1 MTNPALDR
9 ILSEAIEICRASTTP
24 EEYEPVRLLL
34 EEAKLFGREALDAA
48 VGLLTENT
56 DEKILGCDLLLALCN
71 PDSDLWG
78 HEAAEAIVQMAV
90 EETDDDL
97 CTFIAETLG
106 FTRDPMALPTLI
118 RLAGHS
124 KSDVRYKVAC
134 AIPSCWSREN
144 SNLPFEGLA
153 VATLMSLMRDDD
165 VDVRDL
171 ATFGLA
177 RQMEVDSSIIRDAF
191 VQRLNDQDT
200 ETRLEAIC
208 GLARRHDLRALQPLL
223 DVIETGNVY
232 FTVFEAAECLA
243 DERLLAALQNAAS
256 FDESESTWRRRAIF
270 ACDPLR
276 QHEAVATMSAFVDSL
291 TDALSIMAGQ
301 FTAYLCCDLFETGVT
316 LVVSEQSG
324 TEPLWWSFEALLKRA
339 RDDIGRA
346 VSLVL
351 SDLDGGPSKS

>member
-1 MTNPALDR
+1 MTNAALDR
-9 ILSEAIEICRASTTP
+9 ILSEAIEICRAAATP

-48 VGLLTENT
+48 VGLLMGNT

-78 HEAAEAIVQMAV
+78 HDAAEAIVRIAV
-90 EETDDDL
+90 KETDDDL
-97 CTFIAETLG
+97 CTFIAEALG

-118 RLAGHS
+118 RLSSHL
-124 KSDVRYKVAC
+124 KSNVRYKVAC
-134 AIPSCWSREN
+134 AIPNCWSREN
-144 SNLPFEGLA
+144 SNQPFEGMA
-153 VATLMSLMRDDD
+153 VATLMSLMNDDD

-177 RQMEVDSSIIRDAF
+177 RLMEVDSWGIRDAF
-191 VQRLNDQDT
+191 VQRLNDQDS

-208 GLARRHDLRALQPLL
+208 GLARRHDLRALEPLL
-223 DVIETGNVY
+223 NLIETGNVH

-243 DERLLAALQNAAS
+243 DGRLLAALQNADS
-256 FDESESTWRRRAIF
+256 IDESESTWRHRAIV

-276 QHEAVATMSAFVDSL
+276 RPKAVATMSAFVDTL
-291 TDALSIMAGQ
+291 TDALSIMARQ
-301 FTAYLCCDLFETGVT
+301 FTTYLCCDLFETGVT

-324 TEPLWWSFEALLKRA
+324 TEPRWWSFEALLERA
-339 RDDIGRA
+339 QDDVGRA

-351 SDLDGGPSKS
+351 SDLEGGLSKS